1 MKVTSVCPDTGAL
14 FASLIAS
21 GAKVWEVRPS
31 HGAGFKCHVG
41 KWVAV
46 VTSAAQGGQVV
57 AVAKLA
63 RILTNAECAAEHGGR
78 GIAQMAEKHC
88 VRSWAATVGRLAG
101 DYSSAAVVAL
111 VLEGAVRV
119 RCPAGLHLDG
129 LLAESS
135 RGVSGPWV
143 CTTAFRQAGGVRF
156 PLR

>member
-78 GIAQMAEKHC
+78 GIAQMPENTAFAAGLC
-88 VRSWAATVGRLAG
+88 CSRAASWGLQQRSSGGPRARRGGAR
-101 DYSSAAVVAL
+101 AV
-111 VLEGAVRV
+111 
-119 RCPAGLHLDG
+119 PAGWPRR
-129 LLAESS
+129 A
-135 RGVSGPWV
+135 
-143 CTTAFRQAGGVRF
+143 AGGE
-156 PLR
+156 PAGG